1 MKVLYAGTP
10 AFALPGLEA
19 VRESS
24 RHELV
29 GILTMPD
36 RPRGRGRKL
45 SPPPVKE
52 RGLEL
57 GLPVLQPEKPSSPE
71 SLEAIERLD
80 PDVIAVVAYGRIL
93 RTPFLA
99 LPRHGCVNVHA
110 SLLPGLRGA
119 APIERAIQR
128 GMKETGVTT
137 MLIDRGLD
145 TGDILLREKTAIGP
159 DEAAGDLAERL
170 ALLGARL
177 LVETLDRLDGGD
189 CPREPQDHA
198 KATHAPPIGNEETV
212 IDWTAPAT
220 EIVNLVRA
228 MNPRPVARTETSRGV
243 LRVYR
248 AEARDE
254 SGRPGTVL
262 AADPKGGL
270 VVAAGAGSVRLR
282 EIQLPGRKRTADGAL
297 LSGVKFPV
305 SLPLA
310 GEA

>member
-36 RPRGRGRKL
+36 RPKGRGRKL

-52 RGLEL
+52 RGIEL
-57 GLPVLQPEKPSSPE
+57 GLPVLQPAKPSSPE
-71 SLEAIERLD
+71 SLEAIERLG

-93 RTPFLA
+93 RVSFLA
-99 LPRHGCVNVHA
+99 LPRHGCVNLHA

-137 MLIDRGLD
+137 MMIDRGLD
-145 TGDILLREKTAIGP
+145 TGDMLLRERTAIGP
-159 DEAAGDLAERL
+159 DETAGELAGRL
-170 ALLGARL
+170 ALIGAPL
-177 LVETLDRLDGGD
+177 LAETLDRLEKGD
-189 CPREPQDHA
+189 CPREPQDHGM
-198 KATHAPPIGNEETV
+198 ATHAPPIGNDEAV
-212 IDWTAPAT
+212 IDWTAPAP

-228 MNPRPVARTETSRGV
+228 MNPRPVARTETTRGA

-248 AEARDE
+248 AEAREE

-262 AADPKGGL
+262 VADPKGGL

-282 EIQLPGRKRTADGAL
+282 EIQLPGRKRTADGPL
-297 LSGVKFPV
+297 LSGVKF
-305 SLPLA
+305 SLSQPLA